1 MTREKAR
8 DAVIL
13 AITADIKLAL
23 IDKIYDDFESRVCE
37 HCKYYNPNNYDIK
50 EGIADVWI
58 ACDKL
63 YIEERDGVSLD
74 GFGCNRF
81 ERRT

>member
-37 HCKYYNPNNYDIK
+37 NCEYYSRIGSCENKESYCFDQLVYD
-50 EGIADVWI
+50 D
-58 ACDKL
+58 
-63 YIEERDGVSLD
+63 
-74 GFGCNRF
+74 FGCNRF
-81 ERRT
+81 ERR